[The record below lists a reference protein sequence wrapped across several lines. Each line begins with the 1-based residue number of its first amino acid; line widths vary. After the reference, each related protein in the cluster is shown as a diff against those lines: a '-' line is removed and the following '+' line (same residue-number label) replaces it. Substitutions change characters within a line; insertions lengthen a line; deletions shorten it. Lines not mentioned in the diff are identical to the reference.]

1 MQALA
6 QSTIQDL
13 HNKLAARTGEAEECQ
28 RRLQAARSMAAG
40 EVAGLQDQ
48 IQQLSHQLQLQD
60 QRHVKVC
67 LTASMSH
74 TALYLAMCLVVCLVV
89 CRAVLDT
96 LQVFVYAADRADSL
110 QHFRCC

>member
-13 HNKLAARTGEAEECQ
+13 HNKLAAKTGEVEECQ

-48 IQQLSHQLQLQD
+48 IEELSHQLQLQD

-67 LTASMSH
+67 LTAFVTH
-74 TALYLAMCLVVCLVV
+74 TATCLN
-89 CRAVLDT
+89 T
-96 LQVFVYAADRADSL
+96 LQVLRYARDRAESTWDA
-110 QHFRCC
+110 F

>member
-1 MQALA
+1 MVQVQALA

-13 HNKLAARTGEAEECQ
+13 HNKLAAKTGEVEECQ

-48 IQQLSHQLQLQD
+48 IEQLSHQLQLQD

-67 LTASMSH
+67 LAAFMTSTA
-74 TALYLAMCLVVCLVV
+74 VCL
-89 CRAVLDT
+89 AVLDT
-96 LQVFVYAADRADSL
+96 LQILDYARGRAVSL
-110 QHFRCC
+110 QHLGCF